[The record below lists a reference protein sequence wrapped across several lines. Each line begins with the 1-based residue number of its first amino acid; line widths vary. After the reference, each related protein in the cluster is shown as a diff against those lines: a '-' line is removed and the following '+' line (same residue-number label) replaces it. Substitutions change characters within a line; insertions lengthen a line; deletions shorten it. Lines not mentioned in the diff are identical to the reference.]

1 MNATGAARV
10 SRIVALV
17 VTLTA
22 CACHDAPPEGWD
34 RPADSTLRIMHID
47 VGQGDATLLLGPDGT
62 AMLVDAGLPEAG
74 PRVADALLEAG
85 VERLDVVFVTH
96 PDADHAGGFPAVIAA
111 GIGVSAAYSEGSSS
125 TSQTFLALSE
135 SLAGTEAG
143 GLRTLEPGTRF
154 DLGAGAVVTCSISA
168 GRLMDGSQ
176 VSVSTTNDRSLGLW
190 VRYAGFDYHVAGDL
204 GQEVETAL
212 GPVVGDL
219 DVLHVNHH
227 GSDGSSA
234 ADWLDATRPEV
245 AVLSVGPNSYGHPA
259 ADVVDRLAG
268 IELVQTGEGE
278 RPAGR
283 VLGSFSIYTD
293 GLSYRLD
300 GRTREVD
307 E

>member
-1 MNATGAARV
+1 MNATGAVRAI
-10 SRIVALV
+10 RIVVLV

-62 AMLVDAGLPEAG
+62 AVLVDAGSAEAG
-74 PRVADALLEAG
+74 ARVADALAEAG
-85 VERLDVVFVTH
+85 VQSLAVVFVTH
-96 PDADHAGGFPAVIAA
+96 PDADHAGGLPAVIAA
-111 GIGVSAAYSEGSSS
+111 GIGVRVAYSEGTSS
-125 TSQTFLALSE
+125 TSETYQALTD
-135 SLAGTEAG
+135 SLSGTEAG
-143 GLRTLEPGTRF
+143 GLTTLEPGTRF
-154 DLGAGAVVTCSISA
+154 DLGDGVVVTCSISA
-168 GRLMDGSQ
+168 GRLMDGSR
-176 VSVSTTNDRSLGLW
+176 VLVSTTNDRSLGLW
-190 VRYAGFDYHVAGDL
+190 VTYGGFDYHVGGDL

-219 DVLHVNHH
+219 DVLHLHHH
-227 GSDGSSA
+227 GSDGSTA
-234 ADWLDATRPEV
+234 ADWLAATRPEV

-259 ADVVDRLAG
+259 AEVVDRLAG

-283 VLGSFSIYTD
+283 VLGSFSIFTD
-293 GLSYRLD
+293 GQTYRLD